1 MLFVEAVEY
10 GTAGG
15 ELRIVMENI
24 MVKQKTIHRVRC
36 EKNGLG
42 YLSVLCIPVSQL
54 SPNAAVSGTK
64 DARAF
69 THKFSFLLSAI
80 QLESSKVLAKN
91 GNRKNTLEI
100 EKHILQKMIRE
111 EG

>member
-1 MLFVEAVEY
+1 
-10 GTAGG
+10 
-15 ELRIVMENI
+15 MENI

-36 EKNGLG
+36 EKNSLG

-54 SPNAAVSGTK
+54 LPNAAVSGGTK
-64 DARAF
+64 PARAF
-69 THKFSFLLSAI
+69 THKFLLLLSAI
-80 QLESSKVLAKN
+80 QSESSKVLAKN